1 MTALDTLEKVSAPH
15 HRSSRFARWINPWFA
30 VLRLAKYDAVRHRA
44 RTILAVLLVAL
55 PIAALVGG
63 TVLTQSAVPSRE
75 LALAGIPNGVQA
87 EVTATAVSQT
97 GTPFAQIPE
106 GAPGPW
112 MDDTS
117 QVPASLAELGAV
129 LPVGNQLQQYWNS
142 PQLLITNGLDLKAGD
157 EAKAGAGVIESV
169 DLAAIT
175 TATLKEADAQT
186 LPFLLPK
193 LISGTAPTDTS
204 DIVVTSALAKQ
215 LVISEGDVIAAV
227 AAPFNGMMGTDGRI
241 GDAVQDSQRGY
252 RVSGVV
258 ESDSS
263 QAWAL
268 EGWIS
273 AMATKSPAGVDG
285 HWLVVGS
292 EPVMWEQAKE
302 LNKLQAFA
310 VSRHVLE
317 NYPSAGEL
325 YPVPVNPVA
334 VLGRIAALAVTGIV
348 GTMLVLFLVTPAF
361 AVSTEQ
367 SRRMLGL
374 AAATGA
380 TPSDMKRI
388 VTAQGLVVGMAGGLL
403 GAGLGSVAGII
414 ARGATADGPIQFPWW
429 ILPLGV
435 AIAVVL
441 GVIATWFP
449 ARTASRM
456 SPVDALK
463 DRPTMPQNS
472 SQRSVGGRM
481 AGFAGPLLL
490 LAGLGC
496 AVLSLTLPLPEIVVS
511 VENSGRTGRG
521 GIVVMLVVVGLLLV
535 VAGVLLCLKSLVTVA
550 GRLSG
555 LMPMLPRLALRDA
568 VDHSSRFLPAA
579 AGILVSVLAASFL
592 SVTIGS
598 LVANDHDGSGS
609 MVAGSSFVVGPN
621 VPVSANFDRL
631 VIDDTI
637 ATLGKKFP
645 VAAHHPI
652 FTTPSDGPLYLAA
665 VMPESRSCPEGEGPD
680 TASSVRMGAPLNCVS
695 DHIKYRPGMSV
706 AWWVGTA
713 IYIMDA
719 DALRSSG
726 RPGAEAAAKV
736 LEAGGAVVN
745 NAAML
750 SEQGT
755 VRIASSTD
763 RFPDTKNAQNIT
775 VVPGAFMRGFAP
787 YLTISPETAASLSIE
802 TPEYVGE
809 FVVAADG
816 TTPGG
821 LAQASA
827 LIRAD
832 NNLVKVGRESFP
844 YPWGEMGMLIPLALL
859 AALAVAA
866 ATISIL
872 LARTQSVRDAATMH
886 AVGATPRFLRRFTL
900 IQACVVL
907 GAGVPLGALTGLGLG
922 AFLIAWNR
930 RTSGAGGGG
939 AWLETVPLWGIQG
952 GLVLAV
958 VAAGLLT
965 AFVIGRPPK
974 EISRRSID

>member
-1 MTALDTLEKVSAPH
+1 MTALDTIEKVSAAHKPSG
-15 HRSSRFARWINPWFA
+15 RLGRWINPWLA
-30 VLRLAKYDAVRHRA
+30 VLRLAQYDAVRHRA
-44 RTILAVLLVAL
+44 RTILAVLLVVL
-55 PIAALVGG
+55 PIAALIGG
-63 TVLTQSAVPSRE
+63 TVLTQSAVPSRD
-75 LALAGIPNGVQA
+75 LALAGIPDGVQA

-97 GTPFAQIPE
+97 GMPFAQIPE

-117 QVPASLAELGAV
+117 QVPAGLAELGAV
-129 LPVGNQLQQYWNS
+129 LPAGNQLQQYWNS
-142 PQLLITNGLDLKAGD
+142 PQLLITNGLDLTAGD
-157 EAKAGAGVIESV
+157 DAKAGAGVIENV
-169 DLAAIT
+169 DLASIT
-175 TATLKEADAQT
+175 TATLQEADGHT
-186 LPFLLPK
+186 LAFLMPK
-193 LISGTAPTDTS
+193 LASGTAPADTS
-204 DIVVTSALAKQ
+204 DIVVSSALAKQ
-215 LVISEGDVIAAV
+215 LGISEGDVIAAV
-227 AAPFNGMMGTDGRI
+227 AAPFNGMMSTNGRI
-241 GDAVQDSQRGY
+241 GDAVQDAQRGY

-258 ESDSS
+258 DSDSS

-292 EPVMWEQAKE
+292 EPVTWEQAKE

-325 YPVPVNPVA
+325 YPVPANPVE
-334 VLGRIAALAVTGIV
+334 VLGRIAALAVTGLV

-380 TPSDMKRI
+380 TPRDMKRI
-388 VTAQGLVVGMAGGLL
+388 VTAQGLVVGLAGGIL
-403 GAGLGSVAGII
+403 GAVLGSLAGII
-414 ARGATADGPIQFPWW
+414 AREAIEEGPTQFPWW
-429 ILPLGV
+429 ILPLGI

-441 GVIATWFP
+441 GFVATWLP

-456 SPVDALK
+456 APVDALK
-463 DRPTMPQNS
+463 NRPTTHQRS
-472 SQRSVGGRM
+472 SQSHIRRRL
-481 AGFAGPLLL
+481 AGFTGPLLL
-490 LAGLGC
+490 LAGVAC
-496 AVLSLTLPLPEIVVS
+496 AVLSLTLPLPEIVIS
-511 VENSGRTGRG
+511 AENSGRTGRG
-521 GIVVMLVVVGLLLV
+521 GMAVLLVVLGLLLV
-535 VAGVLLCLKSLVTVA
+535 VAGLLLSLKSLVNLA
-550 GRLSG
+550 GRLSWR
-555 LMPMLPRLALRDA
+555 LPMLPRLALRDA

-592 SVTIGS
+592 AVTIGS
-598 LVANDHDGSGS
+598 LVVNDRDTSGS

-621 VPVSANFDRL
+621 VPVSASFDRL
-631 VIDDTI
+631 VINDAI
-637 ATLGKKFP
+637 STLGKDFP

-680 TASSVRMGAPLNCVS
+680 TASSVQMGVPLDCVS
-695 DHIKYRPGMSV
+695 DQIKYRPGMSV

-736 LEAGGAVVN
+736 LDAGGAVVN

-750 SEQGT
+750 SEKGT

-763 RFPDTKNAQNIT
+763 RFPDTKNAQNTT
-775 VVPGAFMRGFAP
+775 VVPGAFMRGFTP
-787 YLTISPETAASLSIE
+787 YLTISPETAASFAIE
-802 TPEYVGE
+802 NPEYVGE
-809 FVVAADG
+809 FVAAAKG
-816 TTPGG
+816 TTPSE

-827 LIRAD
+827 LIKAD

-866 ATISIL
+866 TTISIL

-886 AVGATPRFLRRFTL
+886 AIGATPRFLRRFT
-900 IQACVVL
+900 IVQACVVL
-907 GAGVPLGALTGLGLG
+907 GAGVPLGALTGVGLG

-930 RTSGAGGGG
+930 RTGGAGGTG
-939 AWLETVPLWGIQG
+939 AWLETVPLWSVQG
-952 GLVLAV
+952 VLVLSV
-958 VAAGLLT
+958 VGAGLLT
-965 AFVIGRPPK
+965 AFIIGRPPK
-974 EISRRSID
+974 EIWRRSLD